1 MTKGIHG
8 EPGTHREKIRSV
20 AETTDTLLE
29 KILAEGIYN
38 AGDEV
43 AVMVNGLGATPL
55 QELYLA
61 NLRVSEVLAE
71 KNIKVAKTLVG
82 NYMTSIDMAGYSI
95 TLLKLDAELKELVNA
110 PADTPAFVQV

>member
-1 MTKGIHG
+1 
-8 EPGTHREKIRSV
+8 
-20 AETTDTLLE
+20 
-29 KILAEGIYN
+29 
-38 AGDEV
+38 
-43 AVMVNGLGATPL
+43 MVNGLGGTPL